1 MGKHWRMLFI
11 VEAICVCKIATFQVS
26 APTPVQGLERKALSF
41 LVITCHRDDCQ
52 VFEKGIPGLLNWQ
65 ESGRIL

>member
-1 MGKHWRMLFI
+1 MFAKLPLI
-11 VEAICVCKIATFQVS
+11 KVS

-52 VFEKGIPGLLNWQ
+52 VFQKDIPGLLNWQ